1 MRSRGELRGRPSL
14 STALQRGVKQTE
26 VPCPLVEEAQEGA
39 NTIYTRK
46 ERGQG

>member
-26 VPCPLVEEAQEGA
+26 VPCPLVEAQEGA